1 MQGRDLVSTIQTMV
15 LPEEEV
21 LAIFFTKEDFE
32 RKDEQVFSDEEE
44 YLISDEDWKS
54 AVHMIGKELDSIY
67 EQCHEII
74 NDALH
79 RVYLSKENAY

>member
-21 LAIFFTKEDFE
+21 LAIFFKKEDFE

-44 YLISDEDWKS
+44 YLISDEDWRS
-54 AVHMIGKELDSIY
+54 AVHMVGKELDSIY

-79 RVYLSKENAY
+79 RVYFSKEKA

>member
-1 MQGRDLVSTIQTMV
+1 MV

-21 LAIFFTKEDFE
+21 LAIFFKKEDFE

-44 YLISDEDWKS
+44 YLISDEDWRS

-79 RVYLSKENAY
+79 RVYLSKENA

>member
-15 LPEEEV
+15 LHEEEV
-21 LAIFFTKEDFE
+21 LAIFFKKEDFE
-32 RKDEQVFSDEEE
+32 SPEPMFNDEEA

-79 RVYLSKENAY
+79 RVYLSKEKA

>member
-54 AVHMIGKELDSIY
+54 AVHIIGKELDSIY

-79 RVYLSKENAY
+79 RVYLSKENA

>member
-1 MQGRDLVSTIQTMV
+1 MQGRDLVGTIQTMV

-21 LAIFFTKEDFE
+21 LAIFFKKEDFE
-32 RKDEQVFSDEEE
+32 RKDEQVFSDEEA

-74 NDALH
+74 SDALH
-79 RVYLSKENAY
+79 RVYLSKEKA

>member
-79 RVYLSKENAY
+79 RVYLSKENA

>member
-21 LAIFFTKEDFE
+21 LAIFFKKEDFE

-44 YLISDEDWKS
+44 YLISEEDWRS

-74 NDALH
+74 SDALH
-79 RVYLSKENAY
+79 RVYLSKENA

>member
-21 LAIFFTKEDFE
+21 LAIFFKKEDFE
-32 RKDEQVFSDEEE
+32 ITEPMFNDEEA
-44 YLISDEDWKS
+44 YLISDEDWRS
-54 AVHMIGKELDSIY
+54 AINMIDTELDSIY

-74 NDALH
+74 SDALH
-79 RVYLSKENAY
+79 RVYLSKEKA

>member
-21 LAIFFTKEDFE
+21 LAIFFKKEDFE

-44 YLISDEDWKS
+44 YLISDEDWRS

-79 RVYLSKENAY
+79 RVYLSKENA

>member
-21 LAIFFTKEDFE
+21 LAIFFKKEDFE

-44 YLISDEDWKS
+44 YLISDEDWRS

-79 RVYLSKENAY
+79 RVYFSKEKA

>member
-21 LAIFFTKEDFE
+21 LAIFFKKEDFE
-32 RKDEQVFSDEEE
+32 ITEPMFNDEEA
-44 YLISDEDWKS
+44 YLISDEDWRS
-54 AVHMIGKELDSIY
+54 AINMIGRELDSIY

-79 RVYLSKENAY
+79 RVYFSKEKA

>member
-1 MQGRDLVSTIQTMV
+1 MV

-21 LAIFFTKEDFE
+21 LAIFFKKEDFE

-44 YLISDEDWKS
+44 YLISDEDWRS

-67 EQCHEII
+67 EQCHEIVS
-74 NDALH
+74 DALH
-79 RVYLSKENAY
+79 RVYLSKENA

>member
-21 LAIFFTKEDFE
+21 LAIFFKKEDFE
-32 RKDEQVFSDEEE
+32 ITEPMFNDEEA

-54 AVHMIGKELDSIY
+54 AVRMVGKELDSIY

-79 RVYLSKENAY
+79 RVYLSKEKA

>member
-1 MQGRDLVSTIQTMV
+1 MV

-21 LAIFFTKEDFE
+21 LAIFFKKEDFE

-44 YLISDEDWKS
+44 YLISDEDWRS

-74 NDALH
+74 SDALH
-79 RVYLSKENAY
+79 RVYLSKENA

>member
-21 LAIFFTKEDFE
+21 LAIFFKKEDFE

-44 YLISDEDWKS
+44 YLISDEDWRS

-74 NDALH
+74 SDALH
-79 RVYLSKENAY
+79 RVYLSKENA

>member
-21 LAIFFTKEDFE
+21 LAIFFKKEDFE

-44 YLISDEDWKS
+44 YLISDEDWRS

-79 RVYLSKENAY
+79 RVYLSKEKV

>member
-15 LPEEEV
+15 LPDEEV
-21 LAIFFTKEDFE
+21 LAIFFKKEDFE
-32 RKDEQVFSDEEE
+32 ITEPMFNDEEA

-54 AVHMIGKELDSIY
+54 AVYMVGKELDSIY

-79 RVYLSKENAY
+79 RVYLSKEKA

>member
-1 MQGRDLVSTIQTMV
+1 MV

-21 LAIFFTKEDFE
+21 LAIFFKKEDFE

-44 YLISDEDWKS
+44 YLISDEDWRS
-54 AVHMIGKELDSIY
+54 AVHMVGKELDSIY

-79 RVYLSKENAY
+79 RVYLSKEKA

>member
-1 MQGRDLVSTIQTMV
+1 MQGRDLVTTIQTMV

-21 LAIFFTKEDFE
+21 LAIFFKKEDFE

-44 YLISDEDWKS
+44 YLISDEDWRS

-74 NDALH
+74 SDALH
-79 RVYLSKENAY
+79 RVYLSKENA

>member
-21 LAIFFTKEDFE
+21 LAIFFKKEDFE

-44 YLISDEDWKS
+44 YLISDEDWRS
-54 AVHMIGKELDSIY
+54 AIHMVGKELDSIY

-79 RVYLSKENAY
+79 RVYLSKEKA

>member
-21 LAIFFTKEDFE
+21 LAIFFKKEDFE
-32 RKDEQVFSDEEE
+32 ITEPMFNDEEA
-44 YLISDEDWKS
+44 YLISDEDWRS
-54 AVHMIGKELDSIY
+54 AINMIGRELDSIY

-79 RVYLSKENAY
+79 RVYLSKEKA

>member
-54 AVHMIGKELDSIY
+54 AVHMIGKELDNIY

-79 RVYLSKENAY
+79 RVYLSKENA